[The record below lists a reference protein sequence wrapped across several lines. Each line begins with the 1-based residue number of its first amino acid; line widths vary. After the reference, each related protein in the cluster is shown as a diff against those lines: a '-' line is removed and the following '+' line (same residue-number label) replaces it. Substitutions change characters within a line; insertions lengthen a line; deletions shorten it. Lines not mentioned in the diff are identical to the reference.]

1 MCFGWLAQS
10 PGSDHFQVV
19 SEDPKRPSIDHAMN
33 QQIEAVDCV
42 ECVGPQCLE
51 TGRVQGRDVAQ
62 VNSEYGQGAGR
73 VSVEKQRI
81 TEEKYGA
88 VARYIGSW
96 VWTSMVWSEASEC
109 VCFQETNFVRPNS
122 LSMFEP
128 C

>member
-1 MCFGWLAQS
+1 MWEGSEAES

-19 SEDPKRPSIDHAMN
+19 FEDPKRPSIDHAMN

-42 ECVGPQCLE
+42 ECVGPQFFE

-96 VWTSMVWSEASEC
+96 VWTSMVWSKK
-109 VCFQETNFVRPNS
+109 
-122 LSMFEP
+122 
-128 C
+128 